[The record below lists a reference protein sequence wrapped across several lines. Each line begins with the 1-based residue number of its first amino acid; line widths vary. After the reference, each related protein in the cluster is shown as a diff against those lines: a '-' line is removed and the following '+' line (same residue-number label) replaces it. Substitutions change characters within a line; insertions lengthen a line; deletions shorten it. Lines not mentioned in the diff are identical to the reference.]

1 MKQAKSLSDAELLS
15 ITNSIAIRAYPIR
28 NRASGL
34 KKERLEIFS
43 AGEMLGT
50 RTKRLSTPFGL
61 AILFPALQ
69 GAV

>member
-43 AGEMLGT
+43 AGVT
-50 RTKRLSTPFGL
+50 C
-61 AILFPALQ
+61 A
-69 GAV
+69 